1 MNKKLLFVLDIK
13 TALTELNENSSPW
26 LARSKNYCE
35 LLFPL
40 LSDNNPFGV
49 PRPLSEKYMGTAEIL
64 CRGITVYPFLMFTCI
79 IDGNSD
85 NNVCSLKILQNT
97 CRPTLSL
104 PECEV
109 ESVWQSV

>member
-1 MNKKLLFVLDIK
+1 MK
-13 TALTELNENSSPW
+13 TLHHDC
-26 LARSKNYCE
+26 CE

-40 LSDNNPFGV
+40 VSDNNPFGV
-49 PRPLSEKYMGTAEIL
+49 PRPLSETYMGTAEIL

-97 CRPTLSL
+97 S
-104 PECEV
+104 CELH
-109 ESVWQSV
+109 STNFTQL